1 MKATRERRRTAT
13 TTKIGSREEIIK
25 IRAEIS
31 EIEMKKTK
39 AKINETKRKF
49 FEKINTI
56 HKPLVKLIK
65 KKEKRTQIKI
75 RNEKREITTDIQ
87 PLATPWTIAYQVPP
101 SIGFSRQACW
111 SGLPFPSPGDLPDP
125 GIKPG
130 SPTLQADALLS
141 EPRKPT
147 TDITDIQMI
156 IRDYYKQLGL
166 PW

>member
-1 MKATRERRRTAT
+1 MKATRERRRT
-13 TTKIGSREEIIK
+13 TTKIGLREEIIK

-65 KKEKRTQIKI
+65 KKEKRIQIKI

-87 PLATPWTIAYQVPP
+87 SLATPWTVAYQVPP
-101 SIGFSRQACW
+101 SMGFSRQACW
-111 SGLPFPSPGDLPDP
+111 SGLPFPSPGDLPEPESNP
-125 GIKPG
+125 GLPHCRQTLYRLSHQG
-130 SPTLQADALLS
+130 SPQLTS
-141 EPRKPT
+141 
-147 TDITDIQMI
+147 QM
-156 IRDYYKQLGL
+156 YK
-166 PW
+166 WS